1 LCAAYGRRFI
11 VNSPAEVCFMLKHS
25 KVVIGLVTLA
35 AAGVAAFGAHAFTA
49 SNTVA
54 ATAAGGGS
62 AAISGYDVS
71 SVGYTYSAD
80 GATITAVSF
89 SLDKAASDV
98 KAALVASPGSA
109 DWQDCGA
116 STGSAAPYSVSC
128 TLATPVAVA
137 AATKLS
143 VLAVGSGSVTI
154 AS

>member
-1 LCAAYGRRFI
+1 MF
-11 VNSPAEVCFMLKHS
+11 KHS

-54 ATAAGGGS
+54 ATSAGGGS
-62 AAISGYDVS
+62 AGITGYDVS

-80 GATITAVSF
+80 GTTITAVAF
-89 SLDKAASDV
+89 ALDKAAADV
-98 KAALVASPGSA
+98 KAALVAVPGST

-116 STGSAAPYSVSC
+116 STGTVAPYAITC
-128 TLATPVAVA
+128 TLTTPVAVA
-137 AATKLS
+137 SATKLS
-143 VLAVGSGSVTI
+143 VLAVSSGSVTI